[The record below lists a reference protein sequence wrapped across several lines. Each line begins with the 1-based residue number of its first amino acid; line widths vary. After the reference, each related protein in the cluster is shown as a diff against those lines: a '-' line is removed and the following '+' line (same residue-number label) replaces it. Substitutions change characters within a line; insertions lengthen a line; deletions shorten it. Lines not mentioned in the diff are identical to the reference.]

1 MVATSADAE
10 HAVNDRRCIVT
21 RESRPAGELIRFVAA
36 PDGRVVA
43 DLRGRLPGRG
53 AWVTARHGLVERA
66 VRQRAFSRALKATVT
81 ADDGLA
87 DEVRRLLLARALSA
101 LGLAARAG
109 QVITGFAKVER
120 ASRRGSLALVFTA
133 NDAAADGRAKIA
145 RAVAAAA
152 AAPPHRDAIFS
163 GEQLSLALGRSNV
176 VHAGVAAG
184 RAAASLQAA
193 LARYEI
199 YTEDGVANIRAA

>member
-1 MVATSADAE
+1 MVANDAE
-10 HAVNDRRCIVT
+10 AGHAMNDRRCIVT

-53 AWVTARHGLVERA
+53 AWVTGRRALVERA
-66 VRQRAFSRALKATVT
+66 VRQRAFSRALKVAVV
-81 ADDGLA
+81 ADEDLA
-87 DEVRRLLLARALSA
+87 DEVRRLLLSRALSA

-109 QVITGFAKVER
+109 EVVTGFAKVEP
-120 ASRRGSLALVFTA
+120 AARRGRLALVFTA
-133 NDAAADGRAKIA
+133 LDAAADSRSKIA
-145 RAVAAAA
+145 RAIA
-152 AAPPHRDAIFS
+152 AAPAAPAHRDAIFT

-184 RAAASLQAA
+184 RAAASLEAA

-199 YTEDGVANIRAA
+199 YVEDGAADIRAA